1 MHYFYIVKGQV
12 DIFRMW
18 MLVGF
23 PLGIYRVHLWLI
35 PRNFDIGGTVGVW
48 IINIIVGCVL
58 GGFVVI
64 GYIFEVVYNM
74 IVSILERN

>member
-1 MHYFYIVKGQV
+1 
-12 DIFRMW
+12 

-74 IVSILERN
+74 IVFILERN